1 MSHSVTTFGIGL
13 LVGGLTISSC
23 WGLFWLTIGTVGLI
37 RRTCSWRV
45 ILNSLAVGV
54 IPLLMIA
61 GLMWLP
67 NEGQGFGAAFG
78 AGLLVMPLVLAG
90 VGLRR
95 APDGR
100 PAWIHMVDGVR
111 RLMDELLGRHHACT
125 GCGEAH
131 CTSKPL

>member
-1 MSHSVTTFGIGL
+1 MNHGVIAFSIGL
-13 LVGGLTISSC
+13 VVGGLTISAC

-37 RRTCSWRV
+37 RRTCGWRV

-61 GLMWLP
+61 GLMWLRG
-67 NEGQGFGAAFG
+67 EEQAFSSAFG
-78 AGLLVMPLVLAG
+78 AGLLVMPSVLIAI
-90 VGLRR
+90 GLRR

-100 PAWIHMVDGVR
+100 PAWVHMVEGVR
-111 RLMDELLGRHHACT
+111 QLMDELLGRHHACT

-131 CTSKPL
+131 CTSKLL